1 MSGSETLTAARW
13 RKEILVWARTW
24 PESGFVMPS
33 GRRRSAF
40 RLVCA
45 CMGLADMARA
55 DGTLRGNRDWWNVKQ
70 CAAAMGMAHST
81 AEDTLKW
88 LEAGGRLA
96 KTPGAW
102 TEYGRG
108 TDMRSLVLTQAY
120 GQASSSPL
128 AQPLTPISGTP
139 NANVTLTPSANVT
152 LEPNANAELERWPT
166 PLLPSHL
173 VTLDGDVANATNG
186 DGHVL
191 VGSGNARSHSP
202 RVLKVS
208 EAELRRRALVPRVEG
223 EPCEPWELPGAEA

>member
-1 MSGSETLTAARW
+1 
-13 RKEILVWARTW
+13 
-24 PESGFVMPS
+24 MPS

-81 AEDTLKW
+81 AEDTLNW

-120 GQASSSPL
+120 GQASSSTL
-128 AQPLTPISGTP
+128 AQPLAPISGTP

-152 LEPNANAELERWPT
+152 LEPNANVELKRWPT
-166 PLLPSHL
+166 PSKPSYL
-173 VTLDGDVANATNG
+173 VTLDGDVAKATNRTN
-186 DGHVL
+186 GHVL
-191 VGSGNARSHSP
+191 VGSRPRTEYSP
-202 RVLKVS
+202 REVKVS